1 MTVPVWSCGQF
12 PFHFSL
18 SVFFFFFSFYLTCS
32 AAAFFYHAFLY
43 QQPILLLRPYSLFC
57 FIFFTPAR
65 SVSQPSLSPQVISHS
80 ITFTSCS
87 TKCFIS
93 TSAFIFISCISS
105 CVFFFSIFSC
115 LPHFVSSSRCSFSYS
130 FFFIHFSFPFVSN
143 LVYHLNQIIFSLF
156 PFVHCHEIS
165 V

>member
-1 MTVPVWSCGQF
+1 MFGHFVESF
-12 PFHFSL
+12 IIFHVLLAYCASL
-18 SVFFFFFSFYLTCS
+18 ILWAVSISFFFELVFFSFYLTCS

-57 FIFFTPAR
+57 FIFFTPAQ

-105 CVFFFSIFSC
+105 IAFSLFHLLLPATFCQFFQMLLFLFFFS
-115 LPHFVSSSRCSFSYS
+115 
-130 FFFIHFSFPFVSN
+130 
-143 LVYHLNQIIFSLF
+143 
-156 PFVHCHEIS
+156 
-165 V
+165 